1 MKRKH
6 FLMSTAVA
14 MMIAGGAVAQDT
26 ATPETGTA
34 TTGADTAVVEP
45 MFTSLGDMT
54 VADMIGMFAYDPEG
68 ERISE
73 VDYVIMGANG
83 PEVVLGIGGFLGL
96 GEYTVALPL
105 TEFELGDDGAT
116 LRLGTDKETLKT
128 YPEFDES
135 TAENLPGE
143 TSIGSLLAQ
152 AEGGASGDATMTEES
167 ATTTEEGAADT
178 VTDEAATEE
187 SSETEEGA
195 ATEEGAMSEEGEAT
209 GEATTEEGTT
219 TQ

>member
-26 ATPETGTA
+26 ATPETDTA

-105 TEFELGDDGAT
+105 TEFKLGEDGAT
-116 LRLGTDKETLKT
+116 LRLDTDKETLKT

-152 AEGGASGDATMTEES
+152 AESGASGDATMTEES
-167 ATTTEEGAADT
+167 ATPTEEGAADT
-178 VTDEAATEE
+178 MTDEAASEE
-187 SSETEEGA
+187 TSETGEGA
-195 ATEEGAMSEEGEAT
+195 ATEEGEAT